1 MKYKRWLIY
10 QLLRNANLRKGPTG
24 EVKGKTSGAMRQQSI
39 AKLITISQQRKNP
52 LSPHKTPGTKQK
64 LRASQLSSNHS
75 ARAMEFGFE
84 RIVAKIKILLFL
96 GFEDQIADR

>member
-1 MKYKRWLIY
+1 MKHKRWLIY
-10 QLLRNANLRKGPTG
+10 QLLRNANLRKGLTG

-39 AKLITISQQRKNP
+39 AKLIRHITTEKNP
-52 LSPHKTPGTKQK
+52 LSPYKVPSTKQK

-75 ARAMEFGFE
+75 TGAMEFGFE

-96 GFEDQIADR
+96 GLEDQIADR